1 MRIHSAMLETDSPRA
16 VPVRTPVGI
25 FLILLLPLSLA
36 ATVFAA
42 MPIREAARRERTSLQ
57 TSGEVVSTR
66 VETMPCYGA
75 CKGGPGY
82 RPRVLYRYAV
92 DGRAYTSERVTSLDD
107 VGSMR
112 WASQV
117 AERYV
122 PRQQVVVRYSPTTP
136 AQAYLEASPTR
147 WLWLLATVPLALTC
161 CLAGA
166 MWRKNQRRQP
176 RGAGPLAIGVGGI

>member
-1 MRIHSAMLETDSPRA
+1 MLETDSFRTAPA
-16 VPVRTPVGI
+16 RTPVGI
-25 FLILLLPLSLA
+25 FLILLVPLSLA

-42 MPIREAARRERTSLQ
+42 SPIREAARRERTTRS
-57 TSGEVVSTR
+57 TSGEIVSTR
-66 VETMPCYGA
+66 VETMPCSGA

-92 DGRAYTSERVTSLDD
+92 DGRAYASERVTSLDD

-122 PRQQVVVRYSPTTP
+122 PHRQAVVHYSPTAP

-147 WLWLLATVPLALTC
+147 WLWLLATVPLGLTC

-166 MWRKNQRRQP
+166 MWRGNQRRQQ
-176 RGAGPLAIGVGGI
+176 RREDCLQ